1 MKSKLSQWLVVLA
14 TVIMLTVNTL
24 ANALPI
30 NGMNTG
36 EVSDSFKV
44 FFVPAGYVFS
54 IWGLIYLLLA
64 GFTVYQALPAQ
75 RENPILAKVRPWYI
89 IGSLANAVWIFL
101 WHYLQFNL
109 TLVFML
115 ALLASLL
122 VIYVILR
129 KDGTALKSAGM
140 KWLVQ
145 LPFSVYLGWI
155 TVATIANA
163 TDVLDYNKWNGFG
176 IAGETWALILL
187 GVAVVLAAWMTFRFR
202 DAAYLAVLVWAFIGI
217 GVRFNG
223 TSIVSTGAYIAAAV
237 VGVLLVLSLVSN
249 FRKKNI

>member
-1 MKSKLSQWLVVLA
+1 MKSKLSQWLVVFA
-14 TVIMLTVNTL
+14 TVLMLTVNAL
-24 ANALPI
+24 ANVLPI

-75 RENPILAKVRPWYI
+75 RENPILAKIRPWYI
-89 IGSLANAVWIFL
+89 IGSLANSVWIFL
-101 WHYLQFNL
+101 WHYLRFNL

-115 ALLASLL
+115 VLLASLL
-122 VIYVILR
+122 VIYATLR
-129 KDGTALKSAGM
+129 KDGAAFKSAGM

-176 IAGETWALILL
+176 IAPETWALILL
-187 GVAVVLAAWMTFRFR
+187 AVAAVLAAWMTLKFR

-217 GVRFNG
+217 GVKFNG
-223 TSIVSTGAYIAAAV
+223 ASIVSTGAYIAAGV
-237 VGVLLVLSLVSN
+237 VGVLLLLSLVSN
-249 FRKKNI
+249 FRKKTI